1 MDFQSLIILSVD
13 YLFWETVKFLSEP
26 VSELIDFLK
35 WRKLTENNEN
45 YQDKV
50 TIINDL
56 FDI

>member
-1 MDFQSLIILSVD
+1 MA
-13 YLFWETVKFLSEP
+13 FLSES
-26 VSELIDFLK
+26 VLEVMDFLK

-56 FDI
+56 FDIRL